1 MTNSSKGGFKPPF
14 VLPKMDC
21 EVVLGYDI
29 I

>member
-21 EVVLGYDI
+21 EGVPGYDI